1 MCRVKGVNRENQRD
15 GAGEESEQWAGRRQ
29 LEAVRRQTSLY

>member
-1 MCRVKGVNRENQRD
+1 MCRVKGVTRD

-29 LEAVRRQTSLY
+29 LEAVQR